1 MTLFY
6 KYIHASLIEARQVD
20 TGNLAFYL
28 VKNRGTGPQTW
39 FELDPYA
46 VW

>member
-1 MTLFY
+1 MLFY
-6 KYIHASLIEARQVD
+6 KYIHANLIEARAVD

-28 VKNRGTGPQTW
+28 VKNRGSSTTW
-39 FELDPYA
+39 FELDPYS

>member
-6 KYIHASLIEARQVD
+6 KYIHANLIEARRVD
-20 TGNLAFYL
+20 TGALAFYL
-28 VKNRGTGPQTW
+28 VKNRGSPTW